1 MTKTVLVCDDAAFMR
16 RLITGYLTGAG
27 HKVIGEAPSGEQA
40 VEKYK
45 ELQPDLVTMD
55 IVMPGMSGVDAVKEI
70 VADYPDAKILMCTA
84 IGQDQ
89 LVAEAK
95 EAGAKGFVVKPFQAP
110 DFLAAVSEILEPS
123 D

>member
-16 RLITGYLTGAG
+16 RVITKCLSGAG
-27 HKVIGEAPSGEQA
+27 HEVIGEAMNGEQA

-45 ELQPDLVTMD
+45 ELQPDFVTMD
-55 IVMPGMSGVDAVKEI
+55 IVMPGMSGVEAVKEI
-70 VADYPDAKILMCTA
+70 VANHPDAQILMCTA

-89 LVAEAK
+89 LVADAK
-95 EAGAKGFVVKPFQAP
+95 EAGAKGFVVKPFQTP
-110 DFLAAVSEILEPS
+110 DFLAAVSKILESS